1 MHAEMLKSSD
11 NFSDN
16 QSFKNESE
24 FTHFVVPEQK

>member
-1 MHAEMLKSSD
+1 MHAELTKQSD

-24 FTHFVVPEQK
+24 FTNFIVPDQK